1 MKSEKTKADC
11 GISQKGS
18 NLKQKVTMNESI
30 YFTYSIAFEVI
41 LFNNYNYIFDLFN
54 KYIGYSLVICN
65 GLLDGINT

>member
-30 YFTYSIAFEVI
+30 YFTYSIAFEPS
-41 LFNNYNYIFDLFN
+41 DL
-54 KYIGYSLVICN
+54 
-65 GLLDGINT
+65 